1 MKIPLLITRDIIS
14 KNKKRI
20 FAKLKVHLSCRK
32 PLIWD
37 YITFLVDT
45 GASKTCI
52 SQTDAEI
59 LEIPFKSLKK
69 VEPENRPIGVGGPV
83 DAYYLRTITL
93 RCKSDNKLFS
103 TILREVYVLSDTP
116 KETMSLLGTDFIDDN
131 GLTLY
136 FSPKKDKA
144 YFER

>member
-20 FAKLKVHLSCRK
+20 FAKLKVHLSCRR
-32 PLIWD
+32 PYFWD

-59 LEIPFKSLKK
+59 LEISYKSLKE

-83 DAYYLRTITL
+83 DAYYLRHITL
-93 RCKSDNKLFS
+93 RCKADNKLFS
-103 TILREVYVLSDTP
+103 TLLKEVYVLSDTP

-131 GLTLY
+131 GFTLY

>member
-1 MKIPLLITRDIIS
+1 MRIPLLTTRDVIS

-59 LEIPFKSLKK
+59 LEIPIKSLKE

-83 DAYYLRTITL
+83 QAYFLRDITL
-93 RCKSDNKLFS
+93 RCRADDKLFS
-103 TILREVYVLSDTP
+103 ALLKEVYVLSDTP
-116 KETMSLLGTDFIDDN
+116 TETMSLLGTDFIDDN
-131 GLTLY
+131 DLTLY

-144 YFER
+144 FFER

>member
-1 MKIPLLITRDIIS
+1 M
-14 KNKKRI
+14 
-20 FAKLKVHLSCRK
+20 KVHLSCRR
-32 PLIWD
+32 PHFWD

-52 SQTDAEI
+52 SQMDAEI
-59 LEIPFKSLKK
+59 LGISYRSLKE

-83 DAYYLRTITL
+83 PAYYLRNIIL
-93 RCKSDNKLFS
+93 RCKADNKLFS
-103 TILREVYVLSDTP
+103 TTLREIYVLKDTP
-116 KETMSLLGTDFIDDN
+116 KETMSLLGTDFMDDN
-131 GLTLY
+131 DFSLF